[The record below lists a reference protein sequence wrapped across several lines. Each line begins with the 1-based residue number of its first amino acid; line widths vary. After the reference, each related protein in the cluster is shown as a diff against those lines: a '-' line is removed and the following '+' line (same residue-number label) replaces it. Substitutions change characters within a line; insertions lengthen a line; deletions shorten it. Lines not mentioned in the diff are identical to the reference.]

1 MPVKKNWFCQPF
13 ICNFSG
19 LLLISAGFQP
29 QQLYPGAGSICLG
42 RLRRLFW
49 PACTVQPFLAPHY
62 YQRRYCRR
70 FLRWQYSA
78 YLERIF
84 AYTGIYE
91 IVPGFII
98 SALAIYVVSLLDK
111 KPDASIVK
119 DFDVAEAH
127 IQDM

>member
-1 MPVKKNWFCQPF
+1 MPGQASAPLFGPLVL
-13 ICNFSG
+13 FS
-19 LLLISAGFQP
+19 
-29 QQLYPGAGSICLG
+29 
-42 RLRRLFW
+42 LFW
-49 PACTVQPFLAPHY
+49 RRTTIKGAIAGVFFGGSTVLIWKEF
-62 YQRRYCRR
+62 
-70 FLRWQYSA
+70 
-78 YLERIF
+78 F

-111 KPDASIVK
+111 KPDAAIVK

>member
-1 MPVKKNWFCQPF
+1 MPGQASAPLLARLYCSA
-13 ICNFSG
+13 FSG
-19 LLLISAGFQP
+19 AALLSKALLQAFSSVAAQ
-29 QQLYPGAGSICLG
+29 CLSG
-42 RLRRLFW
+42 KNF
-49 PACTVQPFLAPHY
+49 
-62 YQRRYCRR
+62 
-70 FLRWQYSA
+70 
-78 YLERIF
+78 F

>member
-1 MPVKKNWFCQPF
+1 M
-13 ICNFSG
+13 
-19 LLLISAGFQP
+19 LIWKEF
-29 QQLYPGAGSICLG
+29 
-42 RLRRLFW
+42 
-49 PACTVQPFLAPHY
+49 
-62 YQRRYCRR
+62 
-70 FLRWQYSA
+70 
-78 YLERIF
+78 F